1 MIGLIHKT
9 LFGLI
14 EHLAGGDAVAE
25 VKRRAGVPADQVFR
39 LDEAYDDGE
48 WQRLLEAACQVLR
61 VPQCQA
67 EEAFADFFCRDALRR
82 WPTWFAMSRS
92 AREFLERHPSIH
104 NSFATGVRDPA
115 TRQAIG
121 DKFDLRKYPGE
132 LVMHY
137 RSPNRLCGLYMAL
150 ARWIIR
156 HYGDQ
161 ADVEETRCLKKGDRA
176 CEVHVRWPQAGA
188 H

>member
-9 LFGLI
+9 LCSLI
-14 EHLAGGDAVAE
+14 EQLAGRDAVAE
-25 VKRRAGVPADQVFR
+25 VKRRAEVPADKVFR

-48 WQRLLEAACQVLR
+48 WQRLLAATCAVLH
-61 VPQCQA
+61 VTQPQA
-67 EEAFADFFCRDALRR
+67 EEAFADFFCQDALRR

-92 AREFLERHPSIH
+92 AREFLERHPAIH

-115 TRQAIG
+115 TRKAVS
-121 DKFDLRKYPGE
+121 DKFDLKKLPGE

-137 RSPNRLCGLYMAL
+137 RSPNRLCGLYVAL
-150 ARWIIR
+150 ARRIIG

-161 ADVEETRCLKKGDRA
+161 ATVEETRCMKKGDPA
-176 CEVHVRWPQAGA
+176 CEVHVRWSHPGGR
-188 H
+188 